1 MLCYVTDELRDWQL
15 FIFTGNTQLV
25 EELTLKWKVGRQ
37 HADVV
42 ERNLSSVSIIEV
54 DTKQLLIL
62 VDVIIIIIIIIII
75 TGRLTDDARVKTG
88 ELLTPVS
95 TDTSAD

>member
-62 VDVIIIIIIIIII
+62 VDVIIIIIIII